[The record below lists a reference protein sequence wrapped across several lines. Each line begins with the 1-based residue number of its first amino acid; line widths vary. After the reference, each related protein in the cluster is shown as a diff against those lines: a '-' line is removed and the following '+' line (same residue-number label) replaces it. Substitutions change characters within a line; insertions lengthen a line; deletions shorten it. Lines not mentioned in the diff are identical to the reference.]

1 MVQEVNANPELVT
14 LARQSRKLT
23 QSQLAKTIEVAQATI
38 SKYEAGIL
46 PVSNKDL
53 AALSN
58 VLDYPTHFFTR
69 SIRVEGPGMSEL
81 FHRKRQAISTNTLHQ
96 VYALAEIRRIEIM
109 RLLRSSNQQEWKFPL
124 FPIEDFDDD
133 PEKVARTV
141 RATWQIPPGPIFNV
155 TKAIERAH
163 GVVFGLD
170 FGTRQIDGFSHRS
183 HNMPPLFYLNQDMP
197 PDRWRWTLAHELG
210 HIVMHGEPPTSPKI
224 VEDQANRFAGEFLA
238 PSHELKPQLLGLD
251 YQKLAG
257 LKLYWKISMAAL
269 VMRAYHVGAVTERQR
284 RTMFMRLGKA
294 GYRLREPEV
303 TDPPIE
309 PPETPYN
316 LVQFHSNQLEYSDRE
331 IQYLLAIGDR
341 DFDLYYRKPGNF
353 SLNVN

>member
-1 MVQEVNANPELVT
+1 MAQEVNANPELVT

-155 TKAIERAH
+155 TKAIE
-163 GVVFGLD
+163 
-170 FGTRQIDGFSHRS
+170 
-183 HNMPPLFYLNQDMP
+183 
-197 PDRWRWTLAHELG
+197 
-210 HIVMHGEPPTSPKI
+210 
-224 VEDQANRFAGEFLA
+224 
-238 PSHELKPQLLGLD
+238 
-251 YQKLAG
+251 
-257 LKLYWKISMAAL
+257 
-269 VMRAYHVGAVTERQR
+269 
-284 RTMFMRLGKA
+284 
-294 GYRLREPEV
+294 
-303 TDPPIE
+303 
-309 PPETPYN
+309 
-316 LVQFHSNQLEYSDRE
+316 
-331 IQYLLAIGDR
+331 
-341 DFDLYYRKPGNF
+341 
-353 SLNVN
+353 